1 MVVSEKLIK
10 EALNSTGGKEQFARQ
25 YHQYSNSVLF
35 IDEHRQD
42 LLKKHDEEWMAV
54 YYSQVVASSKKYD
67 VLVRKVTRLKLP
79 IKEVVIKYISSRK
92 VATLFRVA
100 SK

>member
-10 EALNSTGGKEQFARQ
+10 EALNSTGGKEQFAKQ
-25 YHQYSNSVLF
+25 YQQYSNSVRF

-42 LLKKHDEEWMAV
+42 LLKKHDGEWIAV
-54 YYSQVVASSKKYD
+54 YNSEIVACSKKYD

-79 IKEVVIKYISSRK
+79 IKEVVIKFISSRK
-92 VATLFRVA
+92 VVTLF
-100 SK
+100 

>member
-25 YHQYSNSVLF
+25 YQQYSNSVRF

-42 LLKKHDEEWMAV
+42 LLKKHDGEWIAV
-54 YYSQVVASSKKYD
+54 YNSEIVASSKKYN
-67 VLVRKVTRLKLP
+67 VLVRKVIRLKLP
-79 IKEVVIKYISSRK
+79 IKEVVIKYLSSRK
-92 VATLFRVA
+92 VVTLF
-100 SK
+100 